1 MSNSVGCDATKL
13 AQKLSYIMCGGDL
26 TKACYVDEQY
36 LLDLEREAM
45 VSLCG
50 EEKTLQRMHSIL
62 FKRKPLRN

>member
-1 MSNSVGCDATKL
+1 
-13 AQKLSYIMCGGDL
+13 MCGGDL
-26 TKACYVDEQY
+26 TQECYVDEQY
-36 LLDLEREAM
+36 LLDLERETM